1 VEKGENDLEKDLR
14 FAEIDYDDCE
24 SQIRELSGRLDECGV
39 DQYHLAIEARDE
51 AAATIERLQS
61 EIAAKKA
68 LLVVGREEKE
78 EEEKEETATMKK
90 WPSVVHTQ
98 SGAVYAC
105 EGRFGM
111 VEIGGWYYVQ
121 ELNECGRVVG
131 RTNGM
136 SLLLASDELVGRVV
150 LACMPPLQKS

>member
-1 VEKGENDLEKDLR
+1 MG
-14 FAEIDYDDCE
+14 
-24 SQIRELSGRLDECGV
+24 
-39 DQYHLAIEARDE
+39 
-51 AAATIERLQS
+51 
-61 EIAAKKA
+61 
-68 LLVVGREEKE
+68 
-78 EEEKEETATMKK
+78 K

-136 SLLLASDELVGRVV
+136 SLLLASEELVRRVV
-150 LACMPPLQKS
+150 GACLPQLNESDPVIASRTLGVGSLRVGDVIELRGHLFVEGV